1 MQVTIY
7 IGGEKMGTVSVDI
20 NEVFHAI
27 SNIKVAIDS
36 IENTKNGIQGHYQQL
51 GESWNDKKYKE
62 LGDIVVD
69 CRSALNTILKTLL
82 QGEKYLLNIY
92 QALKDYES
100 VNFSSSISGV
110 ASRNTNASLD
120 ANPDVQTKQN
130 IHRDLII
137 SRDGQ
142 IDGIIDDVKRGSG
155 QDIDRVTASVM
166 LDSLHNY
173 SGDGYSE
180 IRYAYNN
187 PDASLNL
194 TNQLNSVDEYVRSAP
209 KWEGTVYRGINVSRS
224 IAQNIL
230 SNNTVDMLG
239 PSSWSSDEDV
249 AQRFSYGSDSISMVF
264 VLNDNISGASITH
277 FARYNGSESEVL
289 APSGV
294 QYSID
299 NVREVTQDGR
309 TFIYVDVHEI

>member
-1 MQVTIY
+1 MS
-7 IGGEKMGTVSVDI
+7 TVNADVD
-20 NEVFHAI
+20 EVFQVI

-36 IENTKNGIQGHYQQL
+36 IENTKKGIQSHYQQL

-62 LGDIVVD
+62 LGDIVIE
-69 CRSALNTILKTLL
+69 CRSALNTILKTLF
-82 QGEKYLLNIY
+82 QGEKYLLNVY
-92 QALKDYES
+92 QALKDYEN
-100 VNFSSSISGV
+100 VNFASSVSEAS
-110 ASRNTNASLD
+110 SRNLNSV
-120 ANPDVQTKQN
+120 ANTSQEVQQKQN
-130 IHRDLII
+130 THRELING
-137 SRDGQ
+137 REDQ

-155 QDIDRVTASVM
+155 QNIDRVTASVM

-187 PDASLNL
+187 PNAPSSLM
-194 TNQLNSVDEYVRSAP
+194 NQLNNVDEYIRNAP
-209 KWEGTVYRGINVSRS
+209 KWEGTVFRGINVSRS

-239 PSSWSSDEDV
+239 PSSWSSEKDI
-249 AQRFSYGSDSISMVF
+249 AQRFSYGPDSVSMIF

-277 FARYNGSESEVL
+277 LARYNGSEAEVL

-294 QYSID
+294 QYAID
-299 NVREVTQDGR
+299 SVREVTQDGR
-309 TFIYVDVHEI
+309 TFIYVDVHEM

>member
-1 MQVTIY
+1 
-7 IGGEKMGTVSVDI
+7 
-20 NEVFHAI
+20 
-27 SNIKVAIDS
+27 
-36 IENTKNGIQGHYQQL
+36 
-51 GESWNDKKYKE
+51 
-62 LGDIVVD
+62 
-69 CRSALNTILKTLL
+69 
-82 QGEKYLLNIY
+82 
-92 QALKDYES
+92 
-100 VNFSSSISGV
+100 
-110 ASRNTNASLD
+110 
-120 ANPDVQTKQN
+120 
-130 IHRDLII
+130 
-137 SRDGQ
+137 
-142 IDGIIDDVKRGSG
+142 
-155 QDIDRVTASVM
+155 M